1 MGLALGMAVLPS
13 LYAREWASF
22 KWSCHRSGERAG
34 ECYADPT
41 LRDRLGIAP
50 PSPLK
55 KTTSYPIVRA
65 YQTIKLD
72 DIDIAFP
79 LRDGSVLLLPKC
91 VSGGEPCA
99 RPTSDAAP
107 DVTQALWEIPVTVS
121 DEPVTFEEIRAFID
135 GFAAFQQ
142 DEKAQHFVHHPTA
155 SYRPW
160 WIVSYL
166 ASAFFVALAISR
178 VRSGVGKAPIGSQRA
193 KKKLRTPLEA
203 DREGVARSRASDRRR
218 SRA

>member
-34 ECYADPT
+34 ACYADPT

-50 PSPLK
+50 PPPLK
-55 KTTSYPIVRA
+55 KTTSASYPIVRA

-99 RPTSDAAP
+99 RPPTSDAPP
-107 DVTQALWEIPVTVS
+107 DVTEALWEIPVTVS

-166 ASAFFVALAISR
+166 ASAFFAALAISR
-178 VRSGVGKAPIGSQRA
+178 VRSQRE
-193 KKKLRTPLEA
+193 KRKLRTPLEA
-203 DREGVARSRASDRRR
+203 DREAGARSRASDRRR